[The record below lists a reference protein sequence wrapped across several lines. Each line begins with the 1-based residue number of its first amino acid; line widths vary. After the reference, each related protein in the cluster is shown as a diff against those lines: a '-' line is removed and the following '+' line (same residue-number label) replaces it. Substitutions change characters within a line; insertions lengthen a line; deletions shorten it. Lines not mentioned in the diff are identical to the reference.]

1 MAFTIDSTKSIQFPN
16 KRSKRMRIST
26 LTVVVLAMLLASSAR
41 NQGMAQPPDAQTFRA
56 NLVGDNEVP
65 PINTKATATL
75 KLSVGSTITFTVTY
89 ANLSTPLLFSH
100 FHFAPTK
107 VAGGVMIFLCGGG
120 GQPTCPQ
127 TLSGSFS
134 GTITAANVTG
144 PTAQGIAAGD
154 LTSALEAVGE
164 GNSYINMHTTMFPGG
179 ELRGQIERGD
189 D

>member
-1 MAFTIDSTKSIQFPN
+1 MKVS
-16 KRSKRMRIST
+16 M
-26 LTVVVLAMLLASSAR
+26 LTAAALAGFLASYTGNPRIALADEPQIFTASLA
-41 NQGMAQPPDAQTFRA
+41 
-56 NLVGDNEVP
+56 GDNEVP

-75 KLSVGSTITFTVTY
+75 KLTIGSTITFTVTY

-127 TLSGSFS
+127 ALSGTIT

-144 PTAQGIAAGD
+144 VPAQGIAAGD
-154 LTSALEAVGE
+154 LTSALEAVTE
-164 GNSYINMHTTMFPGG
+164 GNAYINMHTTMFPGG
-179 ELRGQIERGD
+179 ELRGQIKGGGGD
-189 D
+189 N

>member
-1 MAFTIDSTKSIQFPN
+1 MK
-16 KRSKRMRIST
+16 IST
-26 LTVVVLAMLLASSAR
+26 LTVAALAALAAFYTGNPRMAR
-41 NQGMAQPPDAQTFRA
+41 AEDSQNFTAK
-56 NLVGDNEVP
+56 LVGDNEVP

-75 KLSVGSTITFTVTY
+75 ELTVWSTITFTITY

-127 TLSGSFS
+127 TLSGTIT

-144 PTAQGIAAGD
+144 VPAQGIAAGD

-164 GNSYINMHTTMFPGG
+164 GNAYINMHTTMFPGG
-179 ELRGQIERGD
+179 ELRGQIERANN
-189 D
+189 

>member
-1 MAFTIDSTKSIQFPN
+1 MKASTFTAAALIT
-16 KRSKRMRIST
+16 
-26 LTVVVLAMLLASSAR
+26 LLASYSVNPRVAR
-41 NQGMAQPPDAQTFRA
+41 ADDTRA
-56 NLVGDNEVP
+56 FKAHLLGDNEVP

-75 KLSVGSTITFTVTY
+75 KLTVGSPITFTITY
-89 ANLSTPLLFSH
+89 ANLTTPLLFSH

-127 TLSGSFS
+127 ALSGTIT

-179 ELRGQIERGD
+179 ELRGQIERAED
-189 D
+189 

>member
-1 MAFTIDSTKSIQFPN
+1 MKVS
-16 KRSKRMRIST
+16 M
-26 LTVVVLAMLLASSAR
+26 LTAVALTTLLACYTGNPRVAR
-41 NQGMAQPPDAQTFRA
+41 AAEPQNFTA
-56 NLVGDNEVP
+56 NLLGDNEVP

-75 KLSVGSTITFTVTY
+75 KLTVGDTITFTITY

-100 FHFAPTK
+100 FHFAPAK

-127 TLSGSFS
+127 TLSGTIT
-134 GTITAANVTG
+134 GTIMAANVTG

-164 GNSYINMHTTMFPGG
+164 GNSYVNMHTTMFPGG
-179 ELRGQIERGD
+179 ELRGQIKRGR
-189 D
+189 

>member
-1 MAFTIDSTKSIQFPN
+1 
-16 KRSKRMRIST
+16 
-26 LTVVVLAMLLASSAR
+26 LLACYGGDPGIAR
-41 NQGMAQPPDAQTFRA
+41 AQEAQTFTA
-56 NLVGDNEVP
+56 DLAGDNEVP

-75 KLSVGSTITFTVTY
+75 KLTIGSTISFTVTY

-127 TLSGSFS
+127 TLSGTIT

-144 PTAQGIAAGD
+144 PTAQGIAVGD
-154 LTSALEAVGE
+154 LTSALETVTE

-179 ELRGQIERGD
+179 ELRGQIKRAD